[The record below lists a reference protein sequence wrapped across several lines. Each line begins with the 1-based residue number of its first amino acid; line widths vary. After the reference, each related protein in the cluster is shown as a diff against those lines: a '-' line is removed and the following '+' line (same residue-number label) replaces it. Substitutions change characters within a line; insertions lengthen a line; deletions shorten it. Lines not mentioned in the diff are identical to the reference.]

1 MAPHSRKMIG
11 QENISTIPRK
21 MDRATSKPLMEKR
34 RRERINK
41 SLSELKNILL
51 EALKRDQSSC
61 SKLEKADILEMTVKY
76 LNQTKMMT
84 GSYPSPYHQTGSQ
97 TGNGFTTGY
106 NRAQEECIKMIREN
120 PALTEAQKI
129 QMIQQMTH
137 NSKMQA
143 AITSSPPKVARSP
156 LLPLANQSVISPPPA
171 QMNPAAMQYFHQLQ
185 QQQYLMSLHQQN
197 TPTNQSVP
205 SVQPIRRSNS
215 PVHVG
220 STGQSDSESESGSQT
235 SSNSEIFRPW

>member
-84 GSYPSPYHQTGSQ
+84 GSYPSPYQTGSHNGSP
-97 TGNGFTTGY
+97 TGSGFSTGY
-106 NRAQEECIKMIREN
+106 NRAQEECIKMIRDN
-120 PALTEAQKI
+120 PALTEEQKI
-129 QMIQQMTH
+129 QMINQMTH
-137 NSKMQA
+137 NSKMPTQKVPTPARAPFMPNQA
-143 AITSSPPKVARSP
+143 VNHLQPAVVNHPMMSS
-156 LLPLANQSVISPPPA
+156 
-171 QMNPAAMQYFHQLQ
+171 YFLQ
-185 QQQYLMSLHQQN
+185 QQQYLLSLQHAQ
-197 TPTNQSVP
+197 TSTNQKTP
-205 SVQPIRRSNS
+205 LAQQPMTVQGDSRSIGSNS
-215 PVHVG
+215 N
-220 STGQSDSESESGSQT
+220 SDSESDTGSNT
-235 SSNSEIFRPW
+235 SSDQIFRPW

>member
-1 MAPHSRKMIG
+1 MAPYSRKMIG
-11 QENISTIPRK
+11 QENISSIPRK

-84 GSYPSPYHQTGSQ
+84 GSYPSPYQTGSQ
-97 TGNGFTTGY
+97 AGNGFSSGY

-137 NSKMQA
+137 NSNMQA
-143 AITSSPPKVARSP
+143 AISPQKVARSP
-156 LLPLANQSVISPPPA
+156 LLPLANQSVISPPQA
-171 QMNPAAMQYFHQLQ
+171 QMQYFQQIQ
-185 QQQYLMSLHQQN
+185 QQQYLMSLHQQ
-197 TPTNQSVP
+197 TTTNQSAP

-215 PVHVG
+215 PFHVG
-220 STGQSDSESESGSQT
+220 STGQSDSESESESGSHT

>member
-84 GSYPSPYHQTGSQ
+84 GSYPSPYGQQ
-97 TGNGFTTGY
+97 TGNPTG
-106 NRAQEECIKMIREN
+106 
-120 PALTEAQKI
+120 
-129 QMIQQMTH
+129 
-137 NSKMQA
+137 S
-143 AITSSPPKVARSP
+143 
-156 LLPLANQSVISPPPA
+156 
-171 QMNPAAMQYFHQLQ
+171 
-185 QQQYLMSLHQQN
+185 
-197 TPTNQSVP
+197 
-205 SVQPIRRSNS
+205 
-215 PVHVG
+215 
-220 STGQSDSESESGSQT
+220 
-235 SSNSEIFRPW
+235 

>member
-84 GSYPSPYHQTGSQ
+84 GSYPSPYQTGSQ
-97 TGNGFTTGY
+97 TGNGFNTGY

-120 PALTEAQKI
+120 PALTEEQKI
-129 QMIQQMTH
+129 QMINQMTH
-137 NSKMQA
+137 NSKMPTQKVPTPARAPFMPNQA
-143 AITSSPPKVARSP
+143 VNHLPTAVHPMMSS
-156 LLPLANQSVISPPPA
+156 
-171 QMNPAAMQYFHQLQ
+171 YFLQ
-185 QQQYLMSLHQQN
+185 QQQYLLSLQHAQDTPISVANQKTQPLAQQPM
-197 TPTNQSVP
+197 TAQGDSRSVG
-205 SVQPIRRSNS
+205 SNS
-215 PVHVG
+215 N
-220 STGQSDSESESGSQT
+220 SDSESDTGSNT
-235 SSNSEIFRPW
+235 SSDQIFRPW

>member
-1 MAPHSRKMIG
+1 M
-11 QENISTIPRK
+11 

-84 GSYPSPYHQTGSQ
+84 GSYPSPYQTGSQ
-97 TGNGFTTGY
+97 AGNGFNTGY

-129 QMIQQMTH
+129 QMIQQMTQ

-143 AITSSPPKVARSP
+143 AISPQKIARSP
-156 LLPLANQSVISPPPA
+156 LLPLANQSVISPPQA
-171 QMNPAAMQYFHQLQ
+171 QMQYFQQIQ
-185 QQQYLMSLHQQN
+185 QQQYLMSLHQQTTANQN
-197 TPTNQSVP
+197 TP

-220 STGQSDSESESGSQT
+220 STGQSDSESESGSHT

>member
-11 QENISTIPRK
+11 QENISSIPRK

-84 GSYPSPYHQTGSQ
+84 GSYPSPYQTGSQ
-97 TGNGFTTGY
+97 AGNEFSSGY

-137 NSKMQA
+137 NSKIQA
-143 AITSSPPKVARSP
+143 TISPQKIARSP
-156 LLPLANQSVISPPPA
+156 LLPLANQSVISPPQA
-171 QMNPAAMQYFHQLQ
+171 QMNPAAMQYFQQIQ
-185 QQQYLMSLHQQN
+185 QQQYLMSLHQQ
-197 TPTNQSVP
+197 TTTNQSAP

-220 STGQSDSESESGSQT
+220 STGQSDSESESGSHT